1 MIILTRLN
9 GVKFT
14 LNESTIETIQ
24 ENPDT
29 SILLSN
35 GNIYIVAESMKEVVA
50 KCIDFNRKTHQQD

>member
-9 GVKFT
+9 GVKFS
-14 LNESTIETIQ
+14 LNELMIETIH

-35 GNIYIVAESMKEVVA
+35 GNIYIVAESMNEIVL
-50 KCIDFNRKTHQQD
+50 KCIEYKHK

>member
-9 GVKFT
+9 GVKFA
-14 LNESTIETIQ
+14 LNEVLIETIH

-35 GNIYIVAESMKEVVA
+35 GNIYIVAETLKEVVS
-50 KCIDFNRKTHQQD
+50 KCIAYKVVDNQ